1 VKTWVAPA
9 IHRFA
14 DADPVG
20 AGDAAAP
27 EATPTARLFIAVWP
41 SAAVRA
47 ELQAWLRR
55 WRWPAGAAVV
65 AGERLHLTLHFL
77 GQVPLARLPML
88 TAAMADAAAGA
99 TRCELAFERVEH
111 WPHGLVVLRASAD
124 SAPLARLHAAL
135 GASLRQIGLAPQA
148 RPYRAHVTLARRA
161 AGAEAPPAGLPQ
173 RRWVVDH
180 CALVHSERGYRDLLR
195 CPLGA

>member
-1 VKTWVAPA
+1 M
-9 IHRFA
+9 
-14 DADPVG
+14 G

-148 RPYRAHVTLARRA
+148 RPYRAHVTLAYVHKDRERDAVTALRRHFRA
-161 AGAEAPPAGLPQ
+161 RDTYVPVDFAPIGLAVALAGGLFI
-173 RRWVVDH
+173 
-180 CALVHSERGYRDLLR
+180 
-195 CPLGA
+195 